1 MDRRVVSGQ
10 AVGASRPW
18 RRVVK
23 RGLLAVLVLVAAAA
37 AFVVAKMGPKN
48 VIGMI
53 RYDQRQ
59 EGRLKVGDRAPD
71 VALVALDGKTSV
83 HLADAIGD
91 RPLILVFGSFT

>member
-1 MDRRVVSGQ
+1 VL
-10 AVGASRPW
+10 
-18 RRVVK
+18 K
-23 RGLLAVLVLVAAAA
+23 RALLAVLALVVAAV
-37 AFVVAKMGPKN
+37 AFVVVKMGPKN

-71 VALVALDGKTSV
+71 VTLVALDGKTPV

-91 RPLILVFGSFT
+91 RPVILVFGSFT